1 MDASPCT
8 DCEGEVSEQT
18 TRLLYRPREAAERLA
33 MSERELWRKTKSGEI
48 ASIGKRR
55 LRRYAEEDL
64 QSYIRHNRNG
74 GHDA

>member
-1 MDASPCT
+1 M
-8 DCEGEVSEQT
+8 SEPT
-18 TRLLYRPREAAERLA
+18 ARLLYRPKEAAERLA
-33 MSERELWRKTKSGEI
+33 MSERELWRKTKAGEI

-64 QSYIRHNRNG
+64 RAYIRRNRNG